1 MGASARANVSAVRF
15 AVGKA
20 SKRLN
25 LAGKAGGANKK
36 RRTGDDSSYARSQP
50 PSTVFSS
57 RFACPSPSP
66 HTHLL
71 FSLFSSNNTS
81 GQRNNSR
88 GYPILARVAIPRLAS
103 CHPSISVIIFMPSSS
118 PTSPP
123 PPRPRIS
130 IFHRP
135 FFYPARPFPPLI
147 QFPR

>member
-81 GQRNNSR
+81 GQRNNSW

-123 PPRPRIS
+123 RPPRIS